1 MSAVIGSDPEQLE
14 QLAAALL
21 AGAER
26 LDEVRSELAFVL
38 VSSPWQGG
46 DAEDFRWQWGHQLA
60 GLLQGAS
67 AAFREAGGRVRGN
80 AAQQRQA
87 SADDGGQAGAP
98 FAGRAG
104 AGGGSDRVDGFDP
117 LGIAAAFGV
126 TAMRT
131 LGFGAGLVGVVQDAH
146 HGLLKTKWL
155 QNTAHEVVRLA
166 DDVRVGGAVPL
177 RIAGE
182 FLSKWALPIDVV
194 NTAVDG
200 AQFVEEHEKNPRS
213 AATFSAG
220 VSTVLGVAGVAA
232 TVTGL
237 VALGVGAAPVVGAA
251 AAVGG
256 GLFLGGVAWDL
267 IEETPVDDWVNTGL
281 WALSDGVNAAG
292 DAVRDGVGD
301 IINGG
306 LNALLGR

>member
-194 NTAVDG
+194 NTAIDG
-200 AQFVEEHEKNPRS
+200 VGFAQEAGKNVRS
-213 AATFSAG
+213 QETFDAG
-220 VSTVLGVAGVAA
+220 VSTALGVAGVAVGVAGLALGASAVAPLAAGLFAGTVLWEVA
-232 TVTGL
+232 TEFTPVEEWAHDIGWA
-237 VALGVGAAPVVGAA
+237 VADGVGAVG
-251 AAVGG
+251 
-256 GLFLGGVAWDL
+256 
-267 IEETPVDDWVNTGL
+267 
-281 WALSDGVNAAG
+281 
-292 DAVRDGVGD
+292 DGVGD